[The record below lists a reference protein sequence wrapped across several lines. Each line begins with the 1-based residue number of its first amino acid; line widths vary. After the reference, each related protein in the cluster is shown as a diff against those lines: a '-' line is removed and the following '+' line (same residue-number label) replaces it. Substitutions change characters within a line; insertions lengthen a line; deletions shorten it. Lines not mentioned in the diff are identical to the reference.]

1 MRVSWGERER
11 EKERSS
17 REVGGG
23 GGGKNRIRKFRCPS
37 GREKKGRAKL
47 RWGQHRKHRVVEQ
60 RAGEWRRIDRYGM
73 IQRENDGDG

>member
-1 MRVSWGERER
+1 MSVGKRE
-11 EKERSS
+11 
-17 REVGGG
+17 
-23 GGGKNRIRKFRCPS
+23 
-37 GREKKGRAKL
+37 KGRAKL